1 MREREIREIQASLLE
16 GSSVRLVA
24 PRETGRTYLLEQVA
38 TAMEARG
45 FTAFRVTGRRAFR
58 NQPYVALR
66 EAGLV
71 SLRGAQSETDISDEL
86 AAELDAAARPI
97 ILVDDAEHLDLE
109 SAYLIEYSRA
119 RRDIPTVLSAPPFVM
134 LDAQGRAA
142 TNKIRTEA
150 RFELAPLG
158 YAQIS
163 LLAQRVLGAPAQ
175 PEVLSRVLAMSS
187 GFTGM
192 AVAILRS
199 AAREGKIVRQ
209 ESGWALVAESL
220 WNVHLRSSVEQ
231 LIFGLERDEFRA
243 LHALALA
250 ESVVVERFHA
260 IASKPLIGLAQHGLL
275 TTFADTAGV
284 AHVAPRPSLITDYF
298 QHQPIDPLHYEAL
311 ALLCELGDT
320 EAQERAGAGATEM
333 LSRAETFD
341 RAHNHGTGIARFQRA
356 ASDTELASSAREWR
370 SDPSNEHAVAYLDRL
385 ITTEGYITSAEAVF
399 ERTTGG
405 GGTPMAI
412 RLGMH
417 RLFWDTQ
424 ANRQNA
430 RARLREAVAAE
441 TNATA
446 RLAFEAFEAY
456 LIFSRMGMDP
466 EVEAWWQRAEHLND
480 GFSLAIR
487 HFIGVISGR
496 IHEEL
501 PLDRLDSAHQL
512 QFVIAGIGNTIT
524 RSRNERP
531 DEYERELR
539 AEFAAARATQ
549 DYRRITI
556 SAYFLAQQEAAT
568 FRDLLAT
575 ETVSATFA
583 IGTPSLAYADYFLAQ
598 LRWAA
603 YLHYL
608 RGEAELAR
616 SVLAE
621 TARYPGIFGPLPAMH
636 PEFATA
642 VEMLVDGDSDG
653 AVELLLRIAMH
664 CREVLLPDAAWTY
677 AVIAFIE
684 RPTLEVFAQ
693 LEQVADASTH
703 GQPDIMQLVRRALE
717 EDPDLPK
724 LAQRLSLDAE
734 ISTSISLLS
743 AILRKRPAAANGGN
757 DQFAELLGDTIREL
771 RALLAADVSA
781 ALDAG
786 ASDRNGPQLT
796 KREREV
802 SMLAAT
808 MQNREIADR
817 LSLSV
822 RTVENHLARAMRKL
836 GVGSRAEL
844 APRLAPGVPPRSGE

>member
-24 PRETGRTYLLEQVA
+24 PRETGRTFLLEQVA

-71 SLRGAQSETDISDEL
+71 SLRGAQSESDISDEL
-86 AAELDAAARPI
+86 AAELDAAARPV

-109 SAYLIEYSRA
+109 SAYLIEHSRA

-150 RFELAPLG
+150 RLELDPLG

-187 GFTGM
+187 GLTGI

-250 ESVVVERFHA
+250 ESVIVERFHT

-275 TTFADTAGV
+275 TTFADTEGV

-311 ALLCELGDT
+311 GLLCELGDT

-333 LSRAETFD
+333 LARAETFD
-341 RAHNHGTGIARFQRA
+341 RAHNLGTGIARFQRA
-356 ASDTELASSAREWR
+356 ASDTELASATREWR

-399 ERTTGG
+399 ERTAGG
-405 GGTPMAI
+405 GGSPMAI

-424 ANRQNA
+424 ANREDA
-430 RARLREAVAAE
+430 RARLRAAVAAE
-441 TNATA
+441 SNPTA

-466 EVEAWWQRAEHLND
+466 DVEAWWQRAEQLSD
-480 GFSLAIR
+480 GFSLAIH

-556 SAYFLAQQEAAT
+556 SAYFLAQQQAST

-642 VEMLVDGDSDG
+642 VELLVDGDSDG
-653 AVELLLRIAMH
+653 AVELLLRIAVH

-684 RPTLEVFAQ
+684 RPTIEVFAQ
-693 LEQVADASTH
+693 LERVADTSTH
-703 GQPDIMQLVRRALE
+703 GKPDIMQLVRRALE
-717 EDPDLPK
+717 EDPELPK

-734 ISTSISLLS
+734 ISTSLSLLS

-757 DQFAELLGDTIREL
+757 DQYAELLSDTIREL

-796 KREREV
+796 KREREI
-802 SMLAAT
+802 SMLAAS

-836 GVGSRAEL
+836 GVSSRGEL
-844 APRLAPGVPPRSGE
+844 APRLAPGVASRAGE